1 MNIFKTRVA
10 SAGDNRIFSVDTIE
24 HQGGIWL
31 VPQWTVSTTAGVR
44 RPTRIIRID
53 LLRYQKPGPKGYDY
67 LLYDQV
73 PIGILFGQ
81 PAPEETHGFVVIA
94 QPDMS
99 LPGRDKLN

>member
-1 MNIFKTRVA
+1 MKILKTRVA

-24 HQGGIWL
+24 HQGGLWL
-31 VPQWTVSTTAGVR
+31 VPQWTGSTTAGVR
-44 RPTRIIRID
+44 RPMRIIRID

-67 LLYDQV
+67 LLNDPV

-81 PAPEETHGFVVIA
+81 PAPQETQGFLVIT

-99 LPGRDKLN
+99 LPGRDMLN